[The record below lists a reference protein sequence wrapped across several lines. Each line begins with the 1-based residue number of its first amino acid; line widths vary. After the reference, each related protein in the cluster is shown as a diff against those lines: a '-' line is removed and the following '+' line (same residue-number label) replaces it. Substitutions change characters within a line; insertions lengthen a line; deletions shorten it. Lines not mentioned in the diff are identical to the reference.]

1 MFGRNSQCGK
11 REKIHSGG
19 FYHSKRANNYSRRC
33 LKVKSSKN
41 VSHFKVLMSQN
52 YNISCKNSSLVH
64 RDNGYIHKR
73 DLYSFTKQ
81 VFVYIK
87 LASNLLKF
95 EQSQLEVIL
104 FRKILRKLIPLTV
117 TVTLSLTLSLT
128 LTTTLTLNC
137 ICKFN
142 SQSKSKIKYTIPQT
156 VILSVTLTMTSTRIC
171 ICKFNSKSKIKY
183 TIENNK
189 YHKTLMLHSRNIS
202 IKKINN
208 NKTYIS
214 YLKTTAKRRR
224 ANRRANQDWHEYGS
238 RSIRWRRWSSWLRWS
253 RLSRRTAR
261 VFPETLNTMSRTRHQ
276 NLRVRRGR

>member
-1 MFGRNSQCGK
+1 M
-11 REKIHSGG
+11 
-19 FYHSKRANNYSRRC
+19 
-33 LKVKSSKN
+33 
-41 VSHFKVLMSQN
+41 
-52 YNISCKNSSLVH
+52 SLVH

-73 DLYSFTKQ
+73 DLYSITKQ

-87 LASNLLKF
+87 LASNLLKS

-189 YHKTLMLHSRNIS
+189 YLLGYNFVPPTFLLLTFIYRMYCLFLVLFFI
-202 IKKINN
+202 
-208 NKTYIS
+208 
-214 YLKTTAKRRR
+214 YL
-224 ANRRANQDWHEYGS
+224 
-238 RSIRWRRWSSWLRWS
+238 
-253 RLSRRTAR
+253 
-261 VFPETLNTMSRTRHQ
+261 
-276 NLRVRRGR
+276 